1 MKIDELSP
9 AARSAVETKKIS
21 GGWDGKSLVKLF
33 AELDRWDKMAE
44 GRKKNAQRVFV
55 GGCIFMVLGVFVG
68 FFVAGETENFWAA
81 GACIVT
87 PILVTALGAKLKK
100 AARAID
106 LPNEL
111 RVTLRPVLRQLKQ
124 DLHPDEKIKVNL
136 NLAGLDESKPATERE
151 YPSPRGGKIREK
163 TFPDDLGEVRLPLVD
178 GSTAVI
184 RLENTYVEL
193 ARSYS
198 TRTGKHK
205 SKTKWK
211 KLATATT
218 ILVPPARI
226 NWESG
231 KAAQMVDRN
240 NERITFAEKNG
251 VMVARLDRYYKFKKA
266 GDAPEDTV
274 PGSDVIK
281 MLVRLSAM
289 RPQAAGGAQ

>member
-1 MKIDELSP
+1 MKIEELSP
-9 AARSAVETKKIS
+9 AARSAVETKKIT

-33 AELDRWDKMAE
+33 AELDRWDNMAE
-44 GRKKNAQRVFV
+44 GRKKSAQRVFV
-55 GGCIFMVLGVFVG
+55 GGCIFMVLGVFAA
-68 FFVAGETENFWAA
+68 FVVADQTESIWGIA
-81 GACIVT
+81 ACILV
-87 PILVTALGAKLKK
+87 PIGITALGAKLKN

-111 RVTLRPVLRQLKQ
+111 RLTLRPVLRQLKQ

-151 YPSPRGGKIREK
+151 YPSPRGGKIKEK
-163 TFPDDLGEVRLPLVD
+163 TFVDDLGELRLPLID

-184 RLENTYVEL
+184 RLENSYIEA
-193 ARSYS
+193 ARSY
-198 TRTGKHK
+198 RTARGKYK
-205 SKTKWK
+205 TKTKWK

-218 ILVPPARI
+218 ILIPPARI
-226 NWESG
+226 NWQSG
-231 KAAQMVDRN
+231 KAAQMVDPN
-240 NERITFAEKNG
+240 SERVTFSEKDG

-274 PGSDVIK
+274 PGSHVID

>member
-33 AELDRWDKMAE
+33 AELDRWDNMAE
-44 GRKKNAQRVFV
+44 GRKKRAQRVFV
-55 GGCIFMVLGVFVG
+55 GGCIFMVLGVFAAFVVG
-68 FFVAGETENFWAA
+68 DMTENIWAA
-81 GACIVT
+81 GACVLV
-87 PILVTALGAKLKK
+87 PIGVTALGAKLKK
-100 AARAID
+100 SARAID

-111 RVTLRPVLRQLKQ
+111 RITLRPILRQLKQ

-151 YPSPRGGKIREK
+151 YPSPRGGKIKEK
-163 TFPDDLGEVRLPLVD
+163 TFVDDLGELRLPLTD

-184 RLENTYVEL
+184 RLENGYVEA
-193 ARSYS
+193 ARSY
-198 TRTGKHK
+198 RTSRGKYK
-205 SKTKWK
+205 TKTKWK
-211 KLATATT
+211 KLATATA
-218 ILVPPARI
+218 ILIPPARI

-231 KAAQMVDRN
+231 RAAQMVDRN
-240 NERITFAEKNG
+240 CERITFAEKNG

-289 RPQAAGGAQ
+289 RPRAAGGAQ

>member
-1 MKIDELSP
+1 MKIEELSP

-21 GGWDGKSLVKLF
+21 GGWDGRSLVKLF
-33 AELDRWDKMAE
+33 AELDRWDEMAE
-44 GRKKNAQRVFV
+44 GRKTRAQRVLV
-55 GGCIFMVLGVFVG
+55 GGCIFMVIGVFVG
-68 FFVAGETENFWAA
+68 FFIAGETENFWAA
-81 GACIVT
+81 GACIAL
-87 PILVTALGAKLKK
+87 PIVVAAVGAKMKK

-111 RVTLRPVLRQLKQ
+111 RDTLRPVLRQLKQ

-136 NLAGLDESKPATERE
+136 NLAGLVEDKPATERE
-151 YPSPRGGKIREK
+151 YPSPLRGKIREK
-163 TFPDDLGEVRLPLVD
+163 TFPDDLGEVRLPLID

-198 TRTGKHK
+198 TARGKYK
-205 SKTKWK
+205 TKTKWK

-218 ILVPPARI
+218 ILIPPTRI
-226 NWESG
+226 NWQSG
-231 KAAQMVDRN
+231 KAAQMVDPNR
-240 NERITFAEKNG
+240 ERITFSEKDG
-251 VMVARLDRYYKFKKA
+251 VMVARLDRYYKFKNA

-274 PGSDVIK
+274 PGGDVIK